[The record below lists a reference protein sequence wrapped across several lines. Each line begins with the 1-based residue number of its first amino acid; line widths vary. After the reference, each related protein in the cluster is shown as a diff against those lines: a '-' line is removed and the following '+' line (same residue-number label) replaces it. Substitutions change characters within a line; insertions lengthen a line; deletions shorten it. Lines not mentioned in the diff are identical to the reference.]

1 MPALLLW
8 CICSAS
14 AAEKPG
20 EPILQDII
28 LTTSDS
34 HLLLF
39 VTIENGATPELIE
52 SVKNGIPVTFE
63 FLVELER
70 IRSAWFDKN
79 IANLSVT
86 HKLTYD
92 SLKQEYTV
100 SFSEQNDRE
109 QRFKSVNKA
118 LAAMAE
124 LNGLKVIARK
134 KLSPD
139 SPYALRL
146 QAKLS
151 EVKLPLGIHTIIPFI
166 SLWNVETKWRT
177 IEFRY

>member
-1 MPALLLW
+1 
-8 CICSAS
+8 
-14 AAEKPG
+14 
-20 EPILQDII
+20 
-28 LTTSDS
+28 
-34 HLLLF
+34 
-39 VTIENGATPELIE
+39 
-52 SVKNGIPVTFE
+52 
-63 FLVELER
+63 
-70 IRSAWFDKN
+70 
-79 IANLSVT
+79 
-86 HKLTYD
+86 
-92 SLKQEYTV
+92 
-100 SFSEQNDRE
+100 
-109 QRFKSVNKA
+109 
-118 LAAMAE
+118 MAE